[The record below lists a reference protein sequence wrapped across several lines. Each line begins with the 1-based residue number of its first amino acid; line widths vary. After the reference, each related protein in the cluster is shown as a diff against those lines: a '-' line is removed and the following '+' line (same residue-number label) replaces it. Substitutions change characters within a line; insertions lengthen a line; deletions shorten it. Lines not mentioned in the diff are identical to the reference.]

1 MAIWLIVIGVV
12 AFALGVGGAA
22 AGRNSWRRAWQR
34 RHNRPELTP
43 VARGGTSHD
52 RMEALIES
60 QTTARR
66 QRRVLARAV
75 RRIGMALTVI
85 AMLPLAGGVIILL
98 SQ

>member
-12 AFALGVGGAA
+12 VFAVGLVALLLAEAVAA
-22 AGRNSWRRAWQR
+22 RLATVG
-34 RHNRPELTP
+34 NRPELTP

-75 RRIGMALTVI
+75 RRIGMALTVV

>member
-1 MAIWLIVIGVV
+1 MAVWLIVLGVV
-12 AFALGVGGAA
+12 VFALGVLALLLAEAVAA
-22 AGRNSWRRAWQR
+22 RLATASS
-34 RHNRPELTP
+34 RPELTP

-66 QRRVLARAV
+66 QQRVLARAV
-75 RRIGMALTVI
+75 RRIGMALTVV
-85 AMLPLAGGVIILL
+85 AMLPLAAGLIILL

>member
-1 MAIWLIVIGVV
+1 
-12 AFALGVGGAA
+12 
-22 AGRNSWRRAWQR
+22 
-34 RHNRPELTP
+34 
-43 VARGGTSHD
+43 
-52 RMEALIES
+52 MEALIES